1 MGKANFTT
9 TLVATDLDKPR
20 ETRLLHRG
28 EYDQPTGEALAPEV
42 LSIMGEL
49 PKDAPRNRLGLA
61 QWLTSEEHPLTA
73 RVLVNQLWLRLFG
86 EGLVRTPEDF
96 GLQGQQPTHPGT
108 AGLVGRAVSGKR
120 MGSPA

>member
-1 MGKANFTT
+1 MSFPLRNNWKACRCQGPFVEDPHYEQARSLAHDMAMGKANFTT

-61 QWLTSEEHPLTA
+61 QWLTPL
-73 RVLVNQLWLRLFG
+73 RN
-86 EGLVRTPEDF
+86 
-96 GLQGQQPTHPGT
+96 TH
-108 AGLVGRAVSGKR
+108 
-120 MGSPA
+120 